1 VRILTVTFLSMFFA
15 KVQKCRIFCIV
26 RNSCR
31 DFRNG
36 FHSWES
42 WWRYRRV

>member
-1 VRILTVTFLSMFFA
+1 MVTFLSMPFA
-15 KVQKCRIFCIV
+15 KVAQNALFCI

-36 FHSWES
+36 FHSWKS
-42 WWRYRRV
+42 WWR